1 MMEGPGAGGLKGT
14 LGNGGLKVGT
24 KFAGGAEG
32 CLENDGMEDCILDVP
47 SSGFR
52 LPCSAGETL

>member
-47 SSGFR
+47 DG
-52 LPCSAGETL
+52 GW